1 MKKKQVTFSESARE
15 ALSNGVTILSNAVG
29 STLGPNGRT
38 VIIQQPHGDPS
49 STKDGVTVAKSIAL
63 KDELENMGV
72 QLVRQASVKTADQAG
87 DGTSTST
94 VLAAEIFNA
103 GLEALSEHNSVDI
116 KRGVDLGVKDAVEYL
131 QEMSKE
137 ITDESQLEQI
147 ATISANNDEEVGK
160 LIATAMDKV
169 GQDGVITIEE
179 SRTGDTYLE
188 TVEGM
193 QFSRGYKSPYFVTDN
208 KTMSTTLEKPL
219 IDNKTMSTTL
229 EKPLIL
235 ITEERL
241 TKAKDLLPLL
251 EACSSQNKSLVIIA
265 DDIDGEALST
275 LVVNKMRGILN
286 VVAVKA
292 PEYGDRKK
300 DALSDIA
307 VLTGGQVITKEKGM
321 RLDRMDMEWLG
332 RARKVTVGKEDTT
345 IVDGGGTEESIIE
358 RVETIKALI
367 DDSSSPF
374 EIEKLQERL
383 GRLVGGVGVL
393 HVGGHTELEMKEKKD
408 RVEDALHATR
418 AALEEGILPG
428 GGVALVRAQQALEE
442 KVETMEFS
450 HPDQRVGYLLL
461 TQCLNTP
468 FKLILNN
475 AFGDKLS
482 IAFKQQSIIEEDNL
496 WYGYNPRTEVFVDM
510 YDAGIIDPAKVTRL
524 ALENAASV
532 AGTMLT
538 TEAVISNLEQEGQ
551 TDNTDNLMLG

>member
-1 MKKKQVTFSESARE
+1 MKKKQVTFSEEARQ
-15 ALSNGVTILSNAVG
+15 ALSNGATVLSKAVG

-38 VIIQQPHGDPS
+38 VIIQQPQGDPS

-63 KDELENMGV
+63 KGELENMGV

-103 GLEALSEHNSVDI
+103 GLDSLQDQNSVDI
-116 KRGVDLGVKDAVEYL
+116 KRGIEIAVKEAVEYL

-193 QFSRGYKSPYFVTDN
+193 QFTRGYKSPYFVTDN

-219 IDNKTMSTTL
+219 I
-229 EKPLIL
+229 L

-241 TKAKDLLPLL
+241 SKAKDLLPLL

-300 DALSDIA
+300 EALSDIA
-307 VLTGGQVITKEKGM
+307 VLTGGQVISKEKGM
-321 RLDRMDMEWLG
+321 RLDRIDMDWLG

-345 IVDGGGTEESIIE
+345 IVDGSGTEEAIVE

-367 DDSSSPF
+367 DDSNSPF

-393 HVGGHTELEMKEKKD
+393 HVGGYTELEMKEKKD

-428 GGVALVRAQQALEE
+428 GGIALLRAQNHLNNEREVREFAHEGQA
-442 KVETMEFS
+442 
-450 HPDQRVGYLLL
+450 VGYSLL
-461 TQCLNTP
+461 TDSLSIP
-468 FKLILNN
+468 FSTILMN

-482 IAFKQQSIIEEDNL
+482 IAIKEDTILKEDNL
-496 WYGYNPRTEVFVDM
+496 WYGYNPRTEEFVDM

-538 TEAVISNLEQEGQ
+538 TEAVISNLEQEEK
-551 TDNTDNLMLG
+551 TNNADNLMLG